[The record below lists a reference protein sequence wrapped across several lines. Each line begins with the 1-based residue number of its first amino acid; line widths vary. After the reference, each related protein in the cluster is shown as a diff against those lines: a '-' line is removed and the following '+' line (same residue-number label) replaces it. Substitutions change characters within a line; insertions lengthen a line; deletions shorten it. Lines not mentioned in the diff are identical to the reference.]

1 VSAELQIYNT
11 LTRRKEAFAP
21 IEPGRVRMY
30 VCGMTVYDYCHL
42 GHARVMVAFDVITRY
57 LRHRGYDVT
66 YVRNVTDIDDKIL
79 RRADENG
86 ESISSLT
93 ERMIAAMHED
103 EARLAV
109 LPPDQEPRATR
120 HIDDIL
126 SMIETL
132 IAKGYAYAA
141 DNGDVYYRVRR
152 FEGYGKLNN
161 RDLDEMRS
169 GARVEVDEHKED
181 PLDFVLWKAA
191 KPGEAS
197 WPSPWG
203 EGRPGWHIE
212 CSAMSRCCL
221 GDTFDI
227 HGGGPDLTFP
237 HHENEIAQSEAANG
251 KPFVNTWMH
260 AGAVRVNHEKMSKS
274 LGNFFTIR
282 EVLEH
287 HDAEVVRYLLVAS
300 HYRSAINYAPESLL
314 EARKSL
320 ERFYNALEGQA
331 LEGLALEGQS
341 LEDQSL
347 EDGPV
352 SDRFEARFA
361 AAMDDDFNTP
371 EALSVLF
378 DLARELNRARKESP
392 EQAPALAA
400 ELRRLG
406 GILGLLQQDPATFL
420 KSGSSGLPLSEEE
433 IQAKIG
439 ERAAAKKARDFATA
453 DGIRD
458 ELAALGIILKDSRE
472 GTTWVFE
479 KPEG

>member
-1 VSAELQIYNT
+1 MQIYNT
-11 LTRRKEAFAP
+11 LTRRKEAFTP

-86 ESISSLT
+86 ESISTLT
-93 ERMIAAMHED
+93 ERMIEAMHED
-103 EARLAV
+103 EARLSV

-120 HIDDIL
+120 HIGDIIG
-126 SMIETL
+126 MIETL

-141 DNGDVYYRVRR
+141 DNGDVYYRVRK

-169 GARVEVDEHKED
+169 GARVDVDEHKED

-197 WPSPWG
+197 WYSPWG

-212 CSAMSRCCL
+212 CSAMSKCCL

-287 HDAEVVRYLLVAS
+287 HDPEVVRYLLVAS

-314 EARKSL
+314 DARKSL
-320 ERFYNALEGQA
+320 ERFYNSLEGLS
-331 LEGLALEGQS
+331 LEGLAPEGG
-341 LEDQSL
+341 DQAAGEAPSRY
-347 EDGPV
+347 E
-352 SDRFEARFA
+352 SRFT

-378 DLARELNRARKESP
+378 DLARDLNRARKEAP

-400 ELRRLG
+400 ELKRLG
-406 GILGLLQQDPATFL
+406 DILGLLQQDPETFL
-420 KSGSSGLPLSEEE
+420 KAGASELPLSEDE
-433 IQAKIG
+433 IQSRIEA
-439 ERAAAKKARDFATA
+439 RAASKKARDFAAA
-453 DGIRD
+453 DAIRD

-472 GTTWVFE
+472 GTTWVYE
-479 KPEG
+479 KPQD

>member
-1 VSAELQIYNT
+1 MQIYNT
-11 LTRRKEAFAP
+11 LTRRKEAFTP

-66 YVRNVTDIDDKIL
+66 YVRNITDIDDKIL
-79 RRADENG
+79 RRAEENG
-86 ESISSLT
+86 ESIGALT

-103 EARLAV
+103 EARLGV
-109 LPPDQEPRATR
+109 LRPDAEPRATA

-126 SMIETL
+126 AMIETL
-132 IAKGYAYAA
+132 IGKGYAYAA

-169 GARVEVDEHKED
+169 GARVEVDGHKED

-212 CSAMSRCCL
+212 CSAMSTCCL
-221 GDTFDI
+221 GETFDI

-237 HHENEIAQSEAANG
+237 HHENEIAQSEAATG
-251 KPFVNTWMH
+251 KPYVNTWMH
-260 AGAVRVNHEKMSKS
+260 AGAVRVNQEKMSKS

-282 EVLEH
+282 EVLAH
-287 HDAEVVRYLLVAS
+287 HDPEVVRYLLVAS
-300 HYRSAINYAPESLL
+300 HYRSPINYAPESLSD
-314 EARKSL
+314 ARKSL
-320 ERFYNALEGQA
+320 ERFYNALDGVEA
-331 LEGLALEGQS
+331 LEGEV
-341 LEDQSL
+341 
-347 EDGPV
+347 DGGYQ
-352 SDRFEARFA
+352 ARFG
-361 AAMDDDFNTP
+361 AAMDDDFNSP
-371 EALSVLF
+371 EAVSVLF
-378 DLARELNRARKESP
+378 ELARELNRAKKEAP
-392 EQAPALAA
+392 AEAPALAV
-400 ELRRLG
+400 ELKRLG
-406 GILGLLQQDPATFL
+406 GVLGLLQQEPAAFL
-420 KSGSSGLPLSEEE
+420 KGGAGDLPLAEAE
-433 IQAKIG
+433 IEARITA
-439 ERAAAKKARDFATA
+439 RAEAKKARDFAAA
-453 DGIRD
+453 DAIRD

-472 GTTWVFE
+472 GTTWVLDKAGE
-479 KPEG
+479 NDG

>member
-1 VSAELQIYNT
+1 MQIYNT
-11 LTRRKEAFAP
+11 LTRRKEPFTP
-21 IEPGRVRMY
+21 IEPGKVRMY

-86 ESISSLT
+86 ETIASLT
-93 ERMIAAMHED
+93 ERMIEAMHED
-103 EARLAV
+103 EARLGV
-109 LPPDQEPRATR
+109 LPPDHEPRATR

-126 SMIETL
+126 AMIETL

-212 CSAMSRCCL
+212 CSAMSKCCL
-221 GDTFDI
+221 GETFDI

-287 HDAEVVRYLLVAS
+287 HDPEVVRYLLVAS
-300 HYRSAINYAPESLL
+300 HYRSAINYAPESLA

-320 ERFYNALEGQA
+320 ERFYNALEG
-331 LEGLALEGQS
+331 LALEGHA
-341 LEDQSL
+341 LEGRTL
-347 EDGPV
+347 DGGAGDGAGGQV
-352 SDRFEARFA
+352 ASEFESRFT
-361 AAMDDDFNTP
+361 AAMNDDFNTP

-378 DLARELNRARKESP
+378 DLARELNRAKKEAP
-392 EQAPALAA
+392 GEAPALAA

-406 GILGLLQQDPATFL
+406 GVLGLLQQDPSTFL
-420 KSGSSGLPLSEEE
+420 KAGAAELPLSEEQ
-433 IQAKIG
+433 IQAKID
-439 ERAAAKKARDFATA
+439 ERAAAKKAKDFTA
-453 DGIRD
+453 ADAIRD

-472 GTTWVFE
+472 GTGWVFE
-479 KPEG
+479 KPEAEE